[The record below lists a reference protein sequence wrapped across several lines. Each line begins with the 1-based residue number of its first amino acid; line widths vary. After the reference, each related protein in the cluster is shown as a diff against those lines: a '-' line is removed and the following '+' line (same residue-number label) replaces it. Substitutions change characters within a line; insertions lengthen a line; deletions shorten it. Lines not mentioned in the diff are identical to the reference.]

1 MAPHFASHSPGFVG
15 LWICLLGISN
25 CTTGFANFLDFTTGF
40 ANLLDFTTEF
50 ALPLYPQD
58 LRESRGRPLA
68 SSKGEVCFR
77 MPPHSRQ
84 PGGRFRFLTTGPPT
98 SNLRIFLSLWPIR
111 PGNRGFLAKT
121 DIFLKAPWFCGKKGH
136 IFEDTVVLWQKRKY
150 VQLGTSGSD
159 EPFALM
165 GPDLAID
172 ALADPGLAINTLGGH
187 DLAND
192 ARRGGFLNFLAYLF

>member
-1 MAPHFASHSPGFVG
+1 MFF
-15 LWICLLGISN
+15 
-25 CTTGFANFLDFTTGF
+25 F
-40 ANLLDFTTEF
+40 
-50 ALPLYPQD
+50 
-58 LRESRGRPLA
+58 
-68 SSKGEVCFR
+68 
-77 MPPHSRQ
+77 
-84 PGGRFRFLTTGPPT
+84 
-98 SNLRIFLSLWPIR
+98 
-111 PGNRGFLAKT
+111 AKT
-121 DIFLKAPWFCGKKGH
+121 DILLRAPWFFGRNGH